1 MDENTT
7 KKLKE
12 LMGEGG
18 DPAEAKKLMDKFLAR
33 FDYKQGY
40 RDSVDFLDE
49 NFAFF
54 LTHVLNMGKPELD
67 YSCQT
72 ADVLLPK
79 KDSKVDEFR
88 FRFNPTMFALLT
100 TEERAFVMGHETMHV
115 LLNHLGLLRRGKSKG
130 KFKDQRKFNIA
141 ADCVINDYLVSM
153 GFEPGRIGEYGCF
166 GPKIVGYDCSNATVS
181 DVYVNV
187 PDQPEQG
194 EGEDGE
200 GGQGGQG
207 GGEYD
212 PLGDFFSQQGGG
224 GTGEGQFDDHG
235 WMEGGSKDDDDA
247 LEKIGE
253 DAKAKGNVPEDIED
267 KKQDDDAGSKYGSPG
282 VGSGGGAMR
291 SWVEQKGVSLA
302 WAELLKEID
311 PDVFKRGGPPPRP
324 SYHQPRRKL
333 VGLNHGRVAGGLE
346 PIILPVKRPDDNR
359 NDGEVPAIFMA
370 LDTSGSCEH
379 HANTFVSLAM
389 SVPQNKIKLYA
400 ATFSDDCM
408 ELDLE
413 NPKWISGGTR
423 FSPIEQYIRTK
434 VVPDLG
440 HYPKAVVMVTDGQAS
455 WSGVKPEDEHKD
467 RWTWLL
473 TDGERY
479 AMPGALEFGKRL
491 PYENFAKGVKD
502 ANIDISKARQRSW

>member
-1 MDENTT
+1 MDKDTI

-12 LMGEGG
+12 LVGDGSG
-18 DPAEAKKLMDKFLAR
+18 DPAEAKKLMDEFLSR
-33 FDYKQGY
+33 FDYKAGY
-40 RDSVDFLDE
+40 QDSVEFLDE

-72 ADVLLPK
+72 ADVMLPT
-79 KDSKVDEFR
+79 KDSKTQDFR

-115 LLNHLGLLRRGKSKG
+115 LLNHLGLLRRGKQKG

-187 PDQPEQG
+187 PDQPEQ
-194 EGEDGE
+194 EDGE
-200 GGQGGQG
+200 GGDGEGS
-207 GGEYD
+207 GEYD
-212 PLGDFFSQQGGG
+212 PLKDFFSQQGGG

-235 WMEGGSKDDDDA
+235 WLENGDA
-247 LEKIGE
+247 EQDAAAEKIGE
-253 DAKAKGNVPEDIED
+253 DAKASGNVPEDIDD
-267 KKQDDDAGSKYGSPG
+267 KKQDDEAGSKYGSPG
-282 VGSGGGAMR
+282 IGSGGGAMR
-291 SWVEQKGVSLA
+291 SWVEDKGVSLA
-302 WAELLKEID
+302 WAELLREID

-333 VGLNHGRVAGGLE
+333 VGLNRGRMAGGLE
-346 PIILPVKRPDDNR
+346 PIILPVKRPDSNR

-370 LDTSGSCEH
+370 LDTSGSCEQ

-389 SVPQNKIKLYA
+389 SVPQNKIKLYC
-400 ATFSDDCM
+400 ATFSDNCM
-408 ELDLE
+408 ELDFE
-413 NPKWISGGTR
+413 NPKWVCGGTA
-423 FSPIEQYIRTK
+423 FSPIESYILTK

-440 HYPKAVVMVTDGQAS
+440 HYPKAVVIVTDGQAYF
-455 WSGVKPEDEHKD
+455 SGAKPSEEHRD
-467 RWTWLL
+467 RWTWML

-479 AMPGALEFGKRL
+479 ATAAAKEFGKRVE
-491 PYENFAKGVKD
+491 YDKFAKGVKA
-502 ANIDISKARQRSW
+502 ANIDRNKARQYGY